1 MAEIEGY
8 NMPDD
13 LYYHSEHAW
22 AKVEDDGKVRVGM
35 DDLFA
40 KTAGDIVYVDMPM
53 EGDDVSQDETIGK
66 VQSSKWIGKLISP
79 VAGEV
84 AELNEEVE
92 SDSTLVNSDPYGQ
105 GWILTIEPSNL
116 DEDLGKLMKGDAV
129 APWIKAEAEK
139 AKKGAEGAKEE

>member
-8 NMPDD
+8 NMPDE

-35 DDLFA
+35 DELFA

-53 EGDDVSQDETIGK
+53 EGDDVSQEETIGK

-84 AELNEEVE
+84 VELNEEVE
-92 SDSTLVNSDPYGQ
+92 SDSAVINKDPYGE
-105 GWILTIEPSNL
+105 GWILKIKPSNL
-116 DEDLGKLMKGDAV
+116 DGDLGNLMKGGAV
-129 APWIKAEAEK
+129 GEWLKSEVEK

>member
-8 NMPDD
+8 NMPDE

-79 VAGEV
+79 IAGEV

-129 APWIKAEAEK
+129 APWIKAEDER

>member
-8 NMPDD
+8 DMPDD
-13 LYYHSEHAW
+13 LYYHSDHAW
-22 AKVEDDGKVRVGM
+22 AKVEDDGKVTVGM
-35 DDLFA
+35 NEFFA

-53 EGDDVSQDETIGK
+53 EGDDVEPGETIGK

-79 VAGEV
+79 LAGEV

-105 GWILTIEPSNL
+105 GWILKIEPASR
-116 DEDLGKLMKGDAV
+116 DDDLGKLMKGDAIGDWLKSEV
-129 APWIKAEAEK
+129 ER
-139 AKKGAEGAKEE
+139 AKKGPEGAKDE